1 MMILTGVVT
10 MERESA
16 QTIQEAAWD
25 INEVRDKLEHG
36 DLDVEDDG
44 VDIILDEVEDVL
56 YDMSLIL
63 QETASLE
70 EFGGGVD
77 DE

>member
-10 MERESA
+10 MERKSA